1 MQFTASQQYVDLL
14 EEAKDLLAAGLKK
27 ISLEEVHLHALRE
40 LVVEL
45 KKRKC
50 GATTKPRAVPS
61 GDLTRAPAG
70 EPECVPTHAPLP
82 TADRNRNK
90 PRPAPNPPHPRQRG
104 RYIPRAE
111 RRKVWERD
119 QGRCTYVDAT
129 GHRCRETAGLEL
141 DHIHAFA
148 HGGPS
153 IAENLRLRCR
163 AHNALTAESD
173 FGRDFMAEMKRPPS
187 LE

>member
-1 MQFTASQQYVDLL
+1 VRIAGEHELGPNHAP
-14 EEAKDLLAAGLKK
+14 EPIAARNRTG
-27 ISLEEVHLHALRE
+27 
-40 LVVEL
+40 
-45 KKRKC
+45 
-50 GATTKPRAVPS
+50 TKPRS
-61 GDLTRAPAG
+61 
-70 EPECVPTHAPLP
+70 
-82 TADRNRNK
+82 
-90 PRPAPNPPHPRQRG
+90 APNPPRPRQRR

-129 GHRCRETAGLEL
+129 GQRCRETAGLEL

-153 IAENLRLRCR
+153 SAENLRLRCR

-173 FGRDFMAEMKRPPS
+173 FGRDFMAKKKQPS
-187 LE
+187 SI